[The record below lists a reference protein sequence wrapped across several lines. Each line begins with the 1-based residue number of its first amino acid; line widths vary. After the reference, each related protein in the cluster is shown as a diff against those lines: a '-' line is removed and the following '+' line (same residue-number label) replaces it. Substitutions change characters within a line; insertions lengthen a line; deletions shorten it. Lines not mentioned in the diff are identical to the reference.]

1 MAGMEAGHTMGKRM
15 AGLLE
20 DAASRE
26 WGREKRGAR
35 RVKPGVH
42 GGSGKRET
50 SPEGRPERGHRA
62 RKGDSRGGVRALLAA
77 LLIASLAALAWV
89 YLFTDVLNVRRVEI
103 YGNQRLSGDYLRSIS
118 GITSRTH
125 LLKMDV
131 GAVEKALLAEPYVL
145 RVEVHRRFP
154 HTVMIRVTERTP
166 VGCLVQN
173 GRFHLVD
180 REGLVVE
187 SADADREEVPEIT
200 GLRMPL
206 LYPGARLEDPR
217 FQGIVGLL
225 EEIPEELRER
235 TEEVGYAEGEGYFL
249 LADNTRVIFGDCSD
263 LRRKGEIAQ
272 AAMREIAPRYPGLQY
287 VDVTYPDHPAIKPR

>member
-1 MAGMEAGHTMGKRM
+1 
-15 AGLLE
+15 
-20 DAASRE
+20 
-26 WGREKRGAR
+26 
-35 RVKPGVH
+35 
-42 GGSGKRET
+42 
-50 SPEGRPERGHRA
+50 
-62 RKGDSRGGVRALLAA
+62 
-77 LLIASLAALAWV
+77 
-89 YLFTDVLNVRRVEI
+89 
-103 YGNQRLSGDYLRSIS
+103 
-118 GITSRTH
+118 
-125 LLKMDV
+125 
-131 GAVEKALLAEPYVL
+131 
-145 RVEVHRRFP
+145 
-154 HTVMIRVTERTP
+154 
-166 VGCLVQN
+166 
-173 GRFHLVD
+173 
-180 REGLVVE
+180 LVVE